1 MKTERNSSFEL
12 LRLFCIFGIVV
23 MHAFGGIDTS
33 DSLLN
38 TELHVLSNSVFN
50 TGVTCFILISGYFG
64 IRFDFQ
70 KLVRMDMMVIF
81 FTLAGAV
88 AVGGFGVK
96 DLIKACIPVLS
107 RRYWF
112 ITCYFALCILAPFL
126 NQIPQHIEK
135 AKFRSLLLA
144 LLLIFSFIPTFIP
157 YDIMQDA
164 GKGLADFV
172 MIYLLGRY
180 LALYKPG
187 PFAKKNLLCGFFL
200 CILVIF
206 VSDSARTL
214 HSGVLYNAFSRD
226 CSVFIILAS
235 VLLLLY
241 VRETRIVNRAINRI
255 AANVLAVTVLDSW
268 LQHLFRR
275 YFNPGD
281 YGDSPLLFPVVLL
294 FSLLVV
300 AAAVLLNELRSL
312 TVGRIEP
319 FCSSLLETLWQKGQG
334 AFLALMQRV
343 LAAFL
348 KPQS

>member
-1 MKTERNSSFEL
+1 MKTERNSGFEL

-23 MHAFGGIDTS
+23 MHAFGEIDTS
-33 DSLLN
+33 ASLLN
-38 TELHVLSNSVFN
+38 TELHVLSNSLFN
-50 TGVTCFILISGYFG
+50 TGVTCFILISGFFG
-64 IRFDFQ
+64 IRYDFR

-81 FTLAGAV
+81 FTLAGTV
-88 AVGGFGVK
+88 VTGGFGVK
-96 DLIKACIPVLS
+96 ELVKACIPVLS

-126 NQIPQHIEK
+126 NQIPQHMEK

-144 LLLIFSFIPTFIP
+144 LLLVFSFIPTFIP

-187 PFAKKNLLCGFFL
+187 PLAKKNLLGGFFL

-206 VSDSARTL
+206 VCDSARTL
-214 HSGVLYNAFSRD
+214 RNGVLYNTFSRD

-235 VLLLLY
+235 TLLLLY
-241 VRETRIVNRAINRI
+241 VRETRFTSRTVNRI
-255 AANVLAVTVLDSW
+255 ASNVLAVTVLDSW
-268 LQHLFRR
+268 LQRIFKQ
-275 YFNPGD
+275 YVNPAD
-281 YGDSPLLFPVVLL
+281 YAKSPLLVPVILC
-294 FSLLVV
+294 FALLVV

-319 FCSSLLETLWQKGQG
+319 WCCSFLDALWRRGKD
-334 AFLALMQRV
+334 AFLGLMQRV
-343 LAAFL
+343 LAVFI
-348 KPQS
+348 KPQR